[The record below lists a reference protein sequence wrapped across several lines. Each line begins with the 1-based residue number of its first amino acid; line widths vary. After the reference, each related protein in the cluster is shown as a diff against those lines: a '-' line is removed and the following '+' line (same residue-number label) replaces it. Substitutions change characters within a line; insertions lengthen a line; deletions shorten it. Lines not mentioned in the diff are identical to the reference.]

1 MLINTTIEN
10 GFLSNQ
16 LQHVVVGVDGGGTKC
31 RACVFTPEMQPIG
44 YGVSG
49 PANIARYSAN
59 AFESIQHSV
68 KLALFDAR
76 IDWPQSSLKVDVYAG
91 LAGYNVP
98 SAKAELSAWQHPFS
112 SLTATTDLS
121 AALYGAHDGEDGS
134 ILLIGTGSCA
144 ASLCDGNV
152 HQLGGHGFQLGDKGS
167 GAWIGQQAL
176 TCVMLNVDGDHRPG
190 FSEFAS
196 AMMQALQ
203 VNHGRQIVDQYCRAA
218 PADFAK
224 LAPQVFALARQ
235 GQPIALDIIKDGV
248 QYLDSIAKQAI
259 EISGGT
265 LALVGGLS
273 DSIRP
278 WLSDELKQH
287 IRPARH
293 GAEKGAVLWGL
304 ASHQLNA
311 LAAG

>member
-1 MLINTTIEN
+1 MN
-10 GFLSNQ
+10 NQ
-16 LQHVVVGVDGGGTKC
+16 IKHVLVGVDGGGTKC
-31 RACVFTPEMQPIG
+31 RACVFTPDMQPLG

-49 PANIARYSAN
+49 PANISRYSAN

-76 IDWPQSSLKVDVYAG
+76 IDWPQSNLKVDVFAG

-98 SAKAELSAWQHPFS
+98 SAKAELNAWQHPFA

-144 ASLCDGNV
+144 ASLKNSEV
-152 HQLGGHGFQLGDKGS
+152 HQIGGHGFQLGDKGS
-167 GAWIGQQAL
+167 GAWLGQQAL
-176 TCVMLNVDGDHRPG
+176 TRVLLHVDGDDTPG
-190 FSEFAS
+190 FAEFAS
-196 AMMQALQ
+196 AMMETLKVQ
-203 VNHGRQIVDQYCRAA
+203 HGRQIVDQYCRAA

-224 LAPQVFALARQ
+224 LAPDVFALANQ
-235 GQPIALDIIKDGV
+235 GQSVALQIVSEGV
-248 QYLDSIAKQAI
+248 EYLDRIAKQALA
-259 EISGGT
+259 ISGGT
-265 LALVGGLS
+265 IALVGGLS

-278 WLSDELKQH
+278 RLSDEIKQH
-287 IRPARH
+287 IRPAQH

-304 ASHQLNA
+304 SENQLASA
-311 LAAG
+311 AAG